1 MQHGLVWYTMMFS
14 GFIFTLLLA
23 VLNFECQNCFFDCCQ
38 EPNWSFHH
46 CLLRREVVMIHLGAH
61 PFIYEENIEFP
72 MFGALPLLTL
82 NIIQLLSP
90 ESLG

>member
-1 MQHGLVWYTMMFS
+1 
-14 GFIFTLLLA
+14 
-23 VLNFECQNCFFDCCQ
+23 
-38 EPNWSFHH
+38 
-46 CLLRREVVMIHLGAH
+46 MIHLGAH